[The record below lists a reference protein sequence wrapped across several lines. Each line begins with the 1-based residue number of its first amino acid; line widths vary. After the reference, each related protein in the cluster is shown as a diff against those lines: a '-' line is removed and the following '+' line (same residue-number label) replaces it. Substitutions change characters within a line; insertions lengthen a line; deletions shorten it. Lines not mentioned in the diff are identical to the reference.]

1 MKTSQIA
8 DQLLIDLLLK
18 KDRQAF
24 EFLYDT
30 YSPALHGSIIDIVA
44 SKELAAD
51 VLQKA
56 FVMAYNTISDYDHR
70 KQRLFTWM
78 LHISRRIALEILH
91 SINRWPKASELI
103 EISGG
108 MRSLLCKMSPGQ
120 KRVIELMYYKGLSKT
135 QVAQLMNI
143 SIETTDELLQTGLYQ
158 LEAYIS
164 NRA

>member
-24 EFLYDT
+24 EFLYNT
-30 YSPALHGSIIDIVA
+30 YSPALHGSVIDIVA
-44 SKELAAD
+44 GKELASD

-56 FVMAYNTISDYDHR
+56 FITACNTILQYDVR

-78 LHISRRIALEILH
+78 LHISGRIAMEMLQ
-91 SINRWPKASELI
+91 SINRWPRASELI
-103 EISGG
+103 EISCGI
-108 MRSLLCKMSPGQ
+108 RALLGKMSPGQ
-120 KRVIELMYYKGLSKT
+120 KRVIELMYYQGLSKA
-135 QVAQLMNI
+135 QVAQILNI
-143 SIETTDELLQTGLYQ
+143 SVETTDELLRNGLLQ

-164 NRA
+164 NRV

>member
-24 EFLYDT
+24 EFLYNT

-44 SKELAAD
+44 SKELASD

-56 FVMAYNTISDYDHR
+56 FITAHDTIRRYDQR
-70 KQRLFTWM
+70 KQQLFTWM
-78 LHISRRIALEILH
+78 LHISMRITIEILH
-91 SINRWPKASELI
+91 SINRWPHASELI
-103 EISGG
+103 EISGAI
-108 MRSLLCKMSPGQ
+108 RALLCKMSPGQ
-120 KRVIELMYYKGLSKT
+120 KRVIELMYYQGLSKS
-135 QVAQLMNI
+135 QIAQIMNI
-143 SIETTDELLQTGLYQ
+143 SIETTDELLQNGLLQ

-164 NRA
+164 NRT